1 MADGTGQPV
10 HNGLLILVDVAVG
23 MGQAVGV
30 QVGVL
35 LLGQGFVNV
44 IFHGSASFFKA
55 FPIITDFS
63 PHHKPTGG
71 IFSDFL

>member
-44 IFHGSASFFKA
+44 IFHGSASFFKT
-55 FPIITDFS
+55 FPYYNRFS
-63 PHHKPTGG
+63 LYHTHRGFFQ
-71 IFSDFL
+71 ISF